1 MSTTLI
7 WTIVLVIAVIVEAIT
22 IDLVSIWFG
31 IGASVL

>member
-22 IDLVSIWFG
+22 IDLVSIWFFD
-31 IGASVL
+31 L